1 MRNRV
6 TLSDFYCTKCGK
18 KGIPIARKVGA
29 QREAGHLKKL
39 YCLYCG
45 EEVNHVEIRPFGNY
59 KYEDFKQ
66 EFDLGRFT
74 KDGLRK
80 PIAELYSCSNIECQ
94 YNVNGKCWNSNN
106 SYNCGH
112 RPEGE
117 DINE

>member
-1 MRNRV
+1 M
-6 TLSDFYCTKCGK
+6 
-18 KGIPIARKVGA
+18 
-29 QREAGHLKKL
+29 
-39 YCLYCG
+39 YCG
-45 EEVNHVEIRPFGNY
+45 EEVNHVEIRPFGSY

-66 EFDLGRFT
+66 EFELGRFT

-80 PIAELYSCSNIECQ
+80 PISELYSCSNIECK